1 MKYRKFDV
9 VLVDFGNDT
18 LGSEQGGIRP
28 AIIVQGNTGNI
39 HSTTALAM
47 PCSTKIKNMYQPTHT
62 LIRKGKESG
71 LKHDSVLLGEC
82 MRQISELRIK
92 KQIGAI
98 IDPKTQQAIKR
109 VYDAGFND

>member
-28 AIIVQGNTGNI
+28 AVIVQGNNGNI

-62 LIRKGKESG
+62 LIRKGRRNG

-92 KQIGAI
+92 KYIGT
-98 IDPKTQQAIKR
+98 IDDPNTRKEIKR
-109 VYDAGFND
+109 VYNAGFND

>member
-1 MKYRKFDV
+1 MKYRKYDV

-28 AIIVQGNTGNI
+28 AVIVQGNKGNI

-47 PCSTKIKNMYQPTHT
+47 PCSTKVKHMYQPTHT
-62 LIRKGKESG
+62 LIRKGRGSG
-71 LKHDSVLLGEC
+71 LKRDSVLLGEC

-92 KQIGAI
+92 KYFGTIK
-98 IDPKTQQAIKR
+98 DLDTRKEIKR
-109 VYDAGFND
+109 VYEAAFED